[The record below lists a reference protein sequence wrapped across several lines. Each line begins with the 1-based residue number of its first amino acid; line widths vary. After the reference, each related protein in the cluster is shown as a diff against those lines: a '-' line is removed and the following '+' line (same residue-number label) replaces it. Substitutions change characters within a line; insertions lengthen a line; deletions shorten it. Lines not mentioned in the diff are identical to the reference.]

1 MDYSSLI
8 LMEKDN
14 ETGFVTKEL
23 GSFNVSEGAEYIKGF
38 YVQGDTVYIK
48 FDTNKDVQ
56 EWEYSAIYDMFNLEL
71 FEEEGF
77 KIEEVEDEYNP
88 TYLVSFKY
96 EDKHEYISE
105 KLSLCIELSSIV
117 ALLFSSIIGL
127 SYTVIVL
134 DFVVV
139 RSLLLVTV
147 YVNSYIPTLD
157 VSIFSALYCMLVI
170 GPSILSLAVTLCFNC
185 S

>member
-71 FEEEGF
+71 FE
-77 KIEEVEDEYNP
+77 DEYNP

-105 KLSLCIELSSIV
+105 KLSLCIELIEE
-117 ALLFSSIIGL
+117 AMEKAFKDIEGKEEE
-127 SYTVIVL
+127 YK
-134 DFVVV
+134 
-139 RSLLLVTV
+139 
-147 YVNSYIPTLD
+147 
-157 VSIFSALYCMLVI
+157 
-170 GPSILSLAVTLCFNC
+170 
-185 S
+185 